1 MYETGRV
8 PREGVLGIWDRL
20 VNLSEQIPMWL
31 ILLTT
36 RIGVAMIFLKS
47 GMTKT
52 TRGLNVADGTFT
64 LFEYEYALP
73 VIPPDIAAYLA
84 TYAEHILPILLIIGL
99 FGRLSALG
107 LLGMTLVIQIFV
119 YPNLWDIHL
128 FWAGALLLL
137 VSKGPGA
144 ISLDAMIV
152 RFMDRK

>member
-52 TRGLNVADGTFT
+52 TTGLNVADGTFT

-73 VIPPDIAAYLA
+73 VIPPDIGKSDPENNTAG
-84 TYAEHILPILLIIGL
+84 PVSRP
-99 FGRLSALG
+99 GRINQA
-107 LLGMTLVIQIFV
+107 
-119 YPNLWDIHL
+119 
-128 FWAGALLLL
+128 
-137 VSKGPGA
+137 
-144 ISLDAMIV
+144 
-152 RFMDRK
+152 

>member
-36 RIGVAMIFLKS
+36 RIGIAMIFLKY

-52 TRGLNVADGTFT
+52 TTGLNLADGTFT
-64 LFEYEYALP
+64 LFEYEYVLP
-73 VIPPDIAAYLA
+73 VIPSDIAAYLA
-84 TYAEHILPILLIIGL
+84 TYAEHIFPILLILGL
-99 FGRLSALG
+99 FGRLSALS

-137 VSKGPGA
+137 VAKGPGA
-144 ISLDAMIV
+144 VSLDAIIV
-152 RFMDRK
+152 KFMDRK

>member
-36 RIGVAMIFLKS
+36 RIGIAMIFLKS

-52 TRGLNVADGTFT
+52 TTGLNLADGTFT

-73 VIPPDIAAYLA
+73 VIPSNIAAYLA
-84 TYAEHILPILLIIGL
+84 TYAEHIFPILLILGL
-99 FGRLSALG
+99 FGRLSALS

-137 VSKGPGA
+137 VAKGPGA
-144 ISLDAMIV
+144 ISLDAIIV
-152 RFMDRK
+152 KFMDRK